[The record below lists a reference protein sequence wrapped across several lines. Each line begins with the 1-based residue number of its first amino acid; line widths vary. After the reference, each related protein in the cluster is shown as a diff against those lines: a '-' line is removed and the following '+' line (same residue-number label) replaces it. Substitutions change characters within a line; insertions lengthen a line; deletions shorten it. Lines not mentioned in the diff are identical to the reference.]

1 MTGARGFT
9 LLELMV
15 AVAVFAVFS
24 LLAFG
29 GLTNVIRQSEFM
41 ADAEARLTSLQF
53 AIRRITTDLYQLQ
66 PRPVRDT
73 LGTAYRPALIAGV
86 QGEFPLEF
94 TRGGW
99 SNTLGGPRGNLQRV
113 AYLNDNGTLVRLHWL
128 VLERTLSSQPVRT
141 ELLDGVE
148 QMTVTFLDETQQ
160 WQTEWP
166 PLAAGDG
173 QLLSAEYARPLAVE
187 LSLVLEGW
195 GTIRRVIEL
204 SP

>member
-1 MTGARGFT
+1 MSPARGFT

-29 GLTNVIRQSEFM
+29 GLTGVIRQNERFIE
-41 ADAEARLTSLQF
+41 AEERLTAVQF
-53 AIRRITTDLYQLQ
+53 TMRRLTDDLYQLQ
-66 PRPVRDT
+66 PRPIRDI
-73 LGTAYRPALIAGV
+73 LGTARQPALLAGA

-99 SNTLGGPRGNLQRV
+99 SNTLGGPRGSLQRV
-113 AYLNDNGTLVRLHWL
+113 AYFNDNGTLVRLHWL
-128 VLERTLSSQPVRT
+128 VLDRTLSNQPVRT
-141 ELLDGVE
+141 EMLDGVE
-148 QMTVTFLDETQQ
+148 QMIVRFLDSGRQ

-166 PLAAGDG
+166 PLQAGGDP
-173 QLLSAEYARPLAVE
+173 LALEVARPLAVE
-187 LSLVLEGW
+187 VSLVLEDW
-195 GTIRRVIEL
+195 GTIRRLVEL